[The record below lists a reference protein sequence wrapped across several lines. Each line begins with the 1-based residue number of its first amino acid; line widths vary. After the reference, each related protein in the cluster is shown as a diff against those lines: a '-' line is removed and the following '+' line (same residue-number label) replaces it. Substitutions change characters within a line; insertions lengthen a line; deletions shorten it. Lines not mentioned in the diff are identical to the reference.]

1 MREEEEEEEE
11 EEESP
16 RYAGVVGTEKLHKF

>member
-11 EEESP
+11 EQSP